1 MELADLVSLQRSAAM
16 LSTGQKMPV
25 DRDELL
31 DMCGELIE
39 TRRLLARLGTDLRTV
54 VVRSKQE

>member
-1 MELADLVSLQRSAAM
+1 VELADLVILQRSAAM
-16 LSTGQKMPV
+16 LTTGQTLPV

-31 DMCGELIE
+31 DMCSELIE

-54 VVRSKQE
+54 VVKAKG